1 MTQTGPLLHIEHISK
16 AFPGVVALVDAH
28 LLINHGEVHALIGQ
42 NGAGKSTL
50 IKILTGAYRR
60 DSGNILLDGQS
71 IDFQSPQQ
79 AQNNGIST
87 IYQEVNLVP
96 FRSVAENVF
105 MGREPRRFGFLD
117 WRRMHKET
125 DALLSRLGISIDVT
139 KPLMTYNIAIQ
150 QMVAIARAISFKS
163 KLVVMDE
170 PTSSLNE
177 NEVATLFTII
187 RQLKAEGVSV
197 IFVGHRLDE
206 IYAICDRVTIMRDGR
221 TVDERELRSIGKVE
235 LVAKMLGKEL
245 GDVRRSGQTG
255 FNASEHHASEN
266 ILLEAEGLRRGRV
279 LQGATVEV
287 HSGEIV
293 GLAGLLGSGRTE
305 VARSIFAA
313 DPIEAGEVR
322 IDGQLT
328 HFHSPADAIR
338 AGIGLCSED
347 RKAEGIIPYLSVRE
361 NFTLAALPVLSRNGI
376 VSREKQQ
383 QIVNT
388 FIQRLGIKTSNPDQ
402 KIRELSG
409 GNQQKVLL
417 ARWLCLNPKLLIL
430 DEPTRGIDVGAKAEI
445 QLLIDEL
452 AEKGLGVLMISSEL
466 EELTEGSDR
475 VVVLRDGQTVATLL
489 HDEISQDAIMNAM
502 AHGDDTDEKTMSETH
517 TEEHLPLPHTS
528 LTVPTSTSTDTM
540 NATNEEAQ
548 HGKS

>member
-1 MTQTGPLLHIEHISK
+1 MTQTDLLLRMEHISK

-28 LLINHGEVHALIGQ
+28 LFINRGEVHALIGQ

-60 DSGNILLDGQS
+60 DSGTIFLDGQS

-177 NEVATLFTII
+177 NEVATLFTVI
-187 RQLKAEGVSV
+187 RQLKTEGVSV

-221 TVDERELRSIGKVE
+221 TVDERELQTIGKVE

-255 FNASEHHASEN
+255 FDASEHHAGEK
-266 ILLEAEGLRRGRV
+266 ILLEAKGLQRGRV
-279 LQGATVEV
+279 LQGATVNV
-287 HSGEIV
+287 HAGEIV

-322 IDGQLT
+322 IDGQPT

-338 AGIGLCSED
+338 AGVGLCSED

-361 NFTLAALPVLSRNGI
+361 NLTLAALPVLSRNGI

-383 QIVNT
+383 QIVDT

-430 DEPTRGIDVGAKAEI
+430 DEPTRGIDIGAKAEI
-445 QLLIDEL
+445 QHLIDEL

-475 VVVLRDGQTVATLL
+475 VVVLRDGQSVATLL
-489 HDEISQDAIMNAM
+489 HDEISQDAIMTAM
-502 AHGDDTDEKTMSETH
+502 AHGDDTGEQTAGETD
-517 TEEHLPLPHTS
+517 TKEHLHASDAPRI
-528 LTVPTSTSTDTM
+528 VPTPTTADAPYSTDG
-540 NATNEEAQ
+540 EAQ
-548 HGKS
+548 HGES